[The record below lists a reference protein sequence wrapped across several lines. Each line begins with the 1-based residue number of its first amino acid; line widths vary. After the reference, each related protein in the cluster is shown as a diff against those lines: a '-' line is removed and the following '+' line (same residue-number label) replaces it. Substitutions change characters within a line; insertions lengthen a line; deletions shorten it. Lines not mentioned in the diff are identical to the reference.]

1 VAAGLRIFWLLVSEG
16 IDQLVS
22 VGQRG
27 FLLQNG
33 RFDGG
38 SANGINFVLSRAAIM
53 KRSGQRE
60 NQFEN
65 VWNVQRGELSGLSVT
80 SERLLVRTGLF
91 SSIHQLCR
99 LQLP

>member
-1 VAAGLRIFWLLVSEG
+1 MAAGLRIFWLLVSEG
-16 IDQLVS
+16 IDQLVLA
-22 VGQRG
+22 GQRG

-38 SANGINFVLSRAAIM
+38 SAIETNFVLSRAAIM

-65 VWNVQRGELSGLSVT
+65 VWYIQRGESSGLSGN
-80 SERLLVRTGLF
+80 L
-91 SSIHQLCR
+91 
-99 LQLP
+99 